1 MKKIPLLIIFT
12 MLFSVSNAATYNLT
26 FEEARQKAVNNSD
39 KIKLQQELIDSL
51 EKKYNI
57 QKDNPRENKPDYEYN
72 YVTKTPVYNSSYQ
85 TFDYEKLLKNAK
97 ETKKDMI
104 ISNEQTTMKLFSD
117 IINEQNDVKNKKV
130 EIANQENIV
139 KQASAKLKTGKII
152 QLEYD
157 NEVLKLDNL
166 KSQLQDLEN
175 KLRIN
180 ENKLKNHMNI
190 SENDTIALKLVEPK
204 LDMLL
209 PNDMISKLNDKKSLK
224 DLQDDLKDLNDD
236 LKWISVVN
244 TGSSYTTGVEKQE
257 KLIRQKKEDISE
269 LKRKTLYNYDK
280 IYIQILIKS
289 NEIALE
295 KINKYILENTNRKK
309 MALYN
314 KGVTTKNNIN
324 DTDAKITQNILSQ
337 VKKQLEIRQLLL
349 NYNE

>member
-12 MLFSVSNAATYNLT
+12 MLFSVSNAANYNLT
-26 FEEARQKAVNNSD
+26 FDDARQKAVNNSD

-51 EKKYNI
+51 EKKYNL
-57 QKDNPRENKPDYEYN
+57 QKDNPRENKP
-72 YVTKTPVYNSSYQ
+72 YQ
-85 TFDYEKLLKNAK
+85 TFDYKKLLQNAK

-104 ISNEQTTMKLFSD
+104 ISNEQTTMQLFSD
-117 IINEQNDVKNKKV
+117 IINEQNDVKSKKV
-130 EIANQENIV
+130 EISNQENLV
-139 KQASAKLKTGKII
+139 KQASVKLKTGKII

-166 KSQLQDLEN
+166 KSQLQVLEN
-175 KLRIN
+175 KVKIN

-190 SENDTIALKLVEPK
+190 SEKDTITLQLVEPK

-209 PNDMISKLNDKKSLK
+209 PKDMISKLDDKKSLK
-224 DLQDDLKDLNDD
+224 DLQEDLKDLNDD

-244 TGSSYTTGVEKQE
+244 TGSSYTSGVEKQE
-257 KLIRQKKEDISE
+257 KLIRQKKEDINE
-269 LKRKTLYNYDK
+269 LKRRTMYNYDK
-280 IYIQILIKS
+280 TYVQILIKS
-289 NEIALE
+289 NEIALD
-295 KINKYILENTNRKK
+295 KINKSLLENTNKK
-309 MALYN
+309 NIALYN